1 LILQWQNKAN
11 YFKLPILVAPRLI
24 YSLLKIVAGLFF
36 IGFLFFRC
44 DISIA
49 QDFAYKH
56 YTIND
61 GLAGNHV
68 YQSLQDHEGYIW
80 FATETGVSRFDGK
93 DFVNFTVADGL
104 PCNEILNL
112 FLDSKGRLWMM
123 PFSNKLCYYFKGK
136 IYNSDNDST
145 LKLFK
150 IKDFIICIKEDL
162 NHNLYFIEQK
172 NNLFLL
178 KANNKMIQFSDHLD
192 YYQIGI
198 GKDNVFQLIAARN
211 SGRIVADRCGIYN
224 INFDDKNISL
234 TPSVKQLNFFGDKPS
249 QIYISKDLLITPNNK
264 EYLHLTKLINFIRN
278 NHTTIVEIPKVL
290 NSIYIIN
297 DSLCNINSAFGSTQI
312 NYKTGQRICDFL
324 KNESVTSSIIDN
336 EKNLWFTTELNGIYR
351 LYSKGIINWSNK
363 GQLNTK
369 NLIRSV
375 GGIDNKI
382 LFGNSIGDYYYI
394 ERNQR
399 KLWTKKLFNVN
410 GIVGMNQKIKSA
422 NNKLYIFDRMKFYI
436 MDFKNKITRNEMS
449 DNYFMTIKD
458 FEVMPNE
465 DIYIAFH
472 NGLCFLSHHELNNAN
487 KKKKLNIFYNSR
499 TTSLAKVDSGCYFG
513 TINGLNF
520 FNWDNKI
527 TDIAARFP
535 ELKVNV
541 SNLFFNDGL
550 LWVGTTDRGLI
561 CFDGKKV
568 LKIITIKNGLPENS
582 IRCIY
587 ANHDYLWV
595 GTNKGLAEIDLKTSD
610 FKVVKTVSNFKGLV
624 SNIINDVY
632 CYKDTLYA
640 ATNEGI
646 SIIDLKNLDY
656 FSQCVLTDP
665 QIKISGENIKDKK
678 NNLLLKPGQSIGFE
692 FNAISFKSE
701 GGINYYYRLAGLDS
715 NWKIY
720 NRNVIEFLYLPNG
733 SYQFELFAV
742 NRFGAK
748 SKTISIPFAVEKIYY
763 QKTGFIFCMILLLGV
778 LVGLLVYFI
787 VSKQKKSMNQKI
799 FISQKL
805 NKLEQDALKAQ
816 MNPHFIFNCL
826 NAVQYFVLEKDILR
840 ANQFITSFSLIIRH
854 SLDHLSLNQISIKD
868 EIVFLESYLH
878 LEQMRFEDKFVFEII
893 VGENLDIE
901 NTFVPPMLIQP
912 LIENSINHGILNKQI
927 GMGFIRIEINIHEGM
942 LICNVTDNG
951 IGREKSAMFVSKGHQ
966 SKALNLIEKRIL
978 LLNKSNPN
986 LIGFRIEDLLD
997 NENKVSGTLVI
1008 LSVLCDN

>member
-1 LILQWQNKAN
+1 
-11 YFKLPILVAPRLI
+11 
-24 YSLLKIVAGLFF
+24 
-36 IGFLFFRC
+36 
-44 DISIA
+44 
-49 QDFAYKH
+49 
-56 YTIND
+56 
-61 GLAGNHV
+61 
-68 YQSLQDHEGYIW
+68 
-80 FATETGVSRFDGK
+80 
-93 DFVNFTVADGL
+93 
-104 PCNEILNL
+104 
-112 FLDSKGRLWMM
+112 
-123 PFSNKLCYYFKGK
+123 
-136 IYNSDNDST
+136 
-145 LKLFK
+145 
-150 IKDFIICIKEDL
+150 
-162 NHNLYFIEQK
+162 
-172 NNLFLL
+172 
-178 KANNKMIQFSDHLD
+178 
-192 YYQIGI
+192 
-198 GKDNVFQLIAARN
+198 
-211 SGRIVADRCGIYN
+211 
-224 INFDDKNISL
+224 
-234 TPSVKQLNFFGDKPS
+234 
-249 QIYISKDLLITPNNK
+249 
-264 EYLHLTKLINFIRN
+264 
-278 NHTTIVEIPKVL
+278 
-290 NSIYIIN
+290 

-312 NYKTGQRICDFL
+312 NYKTGQRIGDFL

-375 GGIDNKI
+375 GGIDNMI
-382 LFGNSIGDYYYI
+382 LFGNSTGDFYSI
-394 ERNQR
+394 ERNQK

-410 GIVGMNQKIKSA
+410 GITGMNQKIKSV

-436 MDFKNKITRNEMS
+436 MDFKNKKNTNDLS
-449 DNYFMTIKD
+449 TDYFLSIKD

-465 DIYIAFH
+465 DVYLAFH
-472 NGLCFLSHHELNNAN
+472 SGLCFLSYQEFKSAN
-487 KKKKLNIFYNSR
+487 KKRRFIYFYNSR

-610 FKVVKTVSNFKGLV
+610 FKVVKTVSNFEGLV

-646 SIIDLKNLDY
+646 SIVDVKNLDY
-656 FSQCVLTDP
+656 FSQCVITDP

-826 NAVQYFVLEKDILR
+826 NAIQYFILEKDILS
-840 ANQFITSFSLIIRH
+840 ANNFITSFSSIIRH
-854 SLDHLSLNQISIKD
+854 SLDHSSLNQISVKK
-868 EIVFLESYLH
+868 EIDFLESYLQ
-878 LEQMRFEDKFVFEII
+878 LEQMRFEDKFTFEIV
-893 VGENLDIE
+893 VGDNIDIE
-901 NTFVPPMLIQP
+901 NQFIPPMLLQP
-912 LIENSINHGILNKQI
+912 LIENSINHGILNKQS
-927 GMGFIRIEINIHEGM
+927 GMGFIRIEINSQGGL
-942 LICNVTDNG
+942 LICRIADNG
-951 IGREKSAMFVSKGHQ
+951 IGREKAARFISESHQ
-966 SKALNLIEKRIL
+966 SKGINLIEKRIL
-978 LLNKSNPN
+978 LLNKSNPDI
-986 LIGFRIEDLLD
+986 IGLKFEDILN
-997 NENKVSGTLVI
+997 NENKVSGTMVV
-1008 LSVLCDN
+1008 LSVIYNSYK